1 MALWLV
7 TLGLSY
13 GTIRS
18 MPLVQLHFQSISLP
32 FCLIWSMPYCKVSIL
47 CSSHSMLVIS
57 LHSKTDYH
65 INLLCWHICNVN
77 LHDWHGNLLYFTN
90 EIQIVNWVK
99 MILVI
104 LAIHIVVNIWCY
116 CWYFFCLIIAWWC
129 LYVTPHTWN

>member
-1 MALWLV
+1 
-7 TLGLSY
+7 
-13 GTIRS
+13 
-18 MPLVQLHFQSISLP
+18 
-32 FCLIWSMPYCKVSIL
+32 
-47 CSSHSMLVIS
+47 MLVIS

-104 LAIHIVVNIWCY
+104 LAIHIVVIAGI
-116 CWYFFCLIIAWWC
+116 FFA
-129 LYVTPHTWN
+129 